1 MVRVDVFLPLE
12 YNDEIIVAA
21 VEEKLGISLP
31 EKADPHLLRLA
42 VDGDGQKGIRF
53 KASVGVS
60 LDEFTEMRLTKR
72 RKYAFPV
79 PDLTYELPKK
89 ACAVRPV
96 VVGSGPSGLFAALV
110 LAEAGCRP
118 IILERGEPM
127 EKRMV
132 TVEAFKKGGA
142 LCTESNI
149 QFGEGGAGTFSDG
162 KLKPGAMDAR
172 KYKILSEFVAAGAP
186 CRILYDAAPHVGTD
200 LLCGIIRKIREK
212 IENLGGEVRFGARL
226 TGLVH
231 RDGRLVGVRYCQ
243 AGREEELATKWVILA
258 TGHSAVDVFELLKR
272 ENIPMEARGFGL
284 GVRIEHPR
292 AHIDRIRYGENPPA
306 ILGAASYHLVEHLEN
321 GRSAYSFCMCPGGT
335 VVAATSEKGSV
346 VTNGMS
352 ENARDGENSNAAFL
366 VSVTPADFGS
376 DDPLAGLA
384 FQRKYEKKAFA
395 MGGDYRAPIQLL
407 GDFMEGRA
415 SRSLGVVKPTYPR
428 GTVLADLAECL
439 PTFVTETLHAAIP
452 RFEAYMNGFYLLDA
466 VMCGVETRSTSPVR
480 ILRDEKGEAIGLSGL
495 YPCGEG
501 AGYAGGILSSAVD
514 GMRAAEQILGT
525 I

>member
-1 MVRVDVFLPLE
+1 MIRVDVFLPLE

-21 VEEKLGISLP
+21 VEEKLGMTLP
-31 EKADPHLLRLA
+31 ENADPHLLRLA
-42 VDGDGQKGIRF
+42 VNGDGQKGLRF

-72 RKYAFPV
+72 RKHAFPV
-79 PDLTYELPKK
+79 PDLTYDLLKK
-89 ACAVRPV
+89 ACSIRPV

-127 EKRMV
+127 EKRME
-132 TVEAFKKGGA
+132 TVETFKKGGA
-142 LCTESNI
+142 LCAESNI

-186 CRILYDAAPHVGTD
+186 CRILYNAAPHVGTD
-200 LLCGIIRKIREK
+200 LLCGIIRRIREK
-212 IENLGGEVRFGARL
+212 IESLGGEVRFGARL
-226 TGLVH
+226 SGLI
-231 RDGRLVGVRYCQ
+231 RKDGRLVGVRYCQ
-243 AGREEELATKWVILA
+243 AGREEELAAERVILA

-272 ENIPMEARGFGL
+272 ENIPLEARGFGL

-292 AHIDRIRYGENPPA
+292 AHIDRVRYGENPPA

-335 VVAATSEKGSV
+335 VVAATSEAGSV

-384 FQRKYEKKAFA
+384 FQRKYERKAFTL
-395 MGGDYRAPIQLL
+395 GGDYRAPVQLL

-415 SRSLGVVKPTYPR
+415 SRELGCVSPTYPR
-428 GTVLADLAECL
+428 GTILCDLAECL
-439 PTFVTETLHAAIP
+439 PTFVTETLRAAIP
-452 RFEAYMNGFYLLDA
+452 RFEAYMNGFYLPDA

-514 GMRAAEQILGT
+514 GMRAAEHVLET

>member
-1 MVRVDVFLPLE
+1 M
-12 YNDEIIVAA
+12 
-21 VEEKLGISLP
+21 
-31 EKADPHLLRLA
+31 
-42 VDGDGQKGIRF
+42 
-53 KASVGVS
+53 
-60 LDEFTEMRLTKR
+60 
-72 RKYAFPV
+72 
-79 PDLTYELPKK
+79 
-89 ACAVRPV
+89 
-96 VVGSGPSGLFAALV
+96 
-110 LAEAGCRP
+110 
-118 IILERGEPM
+118 
-127 EKRMV
+127 
-132 TVEAFKKGGA
+132 TVEVFKNGGE
-142 LCTESNI
+142 LCAESNI

-186 CRILYDAAPHVGTD
+186 ARILYDAAPHVGTD

-226 TGLVH
+226 TGLI
-231 RDGRLVGVRYCQ
+231 RKEGRLVGVRYCHE
-243 AGREEELATKWVILA
+243 GREDELAAERVILA
-258 TGHSAVDVFELLKR
+258 TGHSAVDVFELLKK

-306 ILGAASYHLVEHLEN
+306 VLGAASYHLVEHLGN

-335 VVAATSEKGSV
+335 VVAATSERGSV

-352 ENARDGENSNAAFL
+352 AHARDGENSNAAFL

-384 FQRKYEKKAFA
+384 FQRKYERKAFA
-395 MGGDYRAPIQLL
+395 LGGDYRAPVQLL
-407 GDFMEGRA
+407 GDFMEGRE
-415 SRSLGVVKPTYPR
+415 SRALGSVAPTYPR
-428 GTVLADLAECL
+428 GTLLCDLAECL
-439 PTFVTETLHAAIP
+439 PTFVTDTLRAAIP
-452 RFEAYMNGFYLLDA
+452 RFEAYMNGFYLPDA

-514 GMRAAEQILGT
+514 GIRAAERVLENM
-525 I
+525 